1 MMPALAQRAAGEREP
16 LQWAAARPRSS
27 PRACDQPATSVPAP
41 EGLVEGVS
49 IEREVKRER
58 SLTVEEV
65 LSLALSGETDRA
77 AGNLLFHTEP
87 SRAPARLVAILDGLD
102 HRFDKA
108 SPAERAA
115 ALRFALRLAID
126 LRSFLPQ
133 WSLAAGLP
141 ADRINALADAAA
153 GALGGLAQR
162 DADAA
167 AAVRSAMRRQVLS
180 RLAAE
185 AVTDRQEAEAE
196 ADRVLGTTL
205 IDAVEGIAR
214 GISTS
219 NLTEIAHARFRG
231 ETTTEFGND
240 YAVFLQDVIWRGGSF
255 VTTNPVLI
263 KVAWDTDPELWNRR
277 VDELILGRYDQAAL
291 RSIAAAPAAGA
302 AQSSAMDAAV
312 AAICSAVT
320 MAVVLDNCRLLRD
333 IFLVTGGREGNV
345 SLQVNPRLHDDAA
358 RMAEEA
364 QALHRELTRK
374 LGGVPNVVFKL
385 PSTAAGLEAAGRLG
399 AAGVGVT
406 ITLTFS
412 VLQATSFAAVL
423 RQSKAPVSYI
433 AIMNGRL
440 AFPVRDELAA
450 AGVDGGAA
458 AARFAG
464 VEVARKACRRLYS
477 PADAGGLGV
486 DPARVKIM
494 IASLRDYNDWFPDL
508 DELWG
513 VPLITIFPNIRRAY
527 DKHARPFAGS
537 ALMQSTPA
545 DALGT
550 LARSEIFRQAWWTPG
565 DPEGFMPAAALSLE
579 SHAGA
584 ALAGWAPMAQTLKQ
598 FIELYDQMGE
608 LVRGRVRALAAV

>member
-1 MMPALAQRAAGEREP
+1 
-16 LQWAAARPRSS
+16 
-27 PRACDQPATSVPAP
+27 
-41 EGLVEGVS
+41 VEGVS
-49 IEREVKRER
+49 IEREIKRER
-58 SLTVEEV
+58 GLSVQEV
-65 LSLALSGETDRA
+65 LSLAFSGETDRA

-87 SRAPARLVAILDGLD
+87 TRAPARLVAILDGLD
-102 HRFDKA
+102 HGFAKA
-108 SPAERAA
+108 SPAERTA

-133 WSLAAGLP
+133 WNLAAGLP

-162 DADAA
+162 DAEAA
-167 AAVRSAMRRQVLS
+167 AVVRSAMRRQVLS

-196 ADRVLGTTL
+196 ADRLLGTTL

-214 GISTS
+214 GIAVS

-291 RSIAAAPAAGA
+291 RSIVAADAA
-302 AQSSAMDAAV
+302 AMDAAV
-312 AAICSAVT
+312 TAICSAVT
-320 MAVVLDNCRLLRD
+320 MAVVIDNCRLLRD

-358 RMAEEA
+358 RMADEA
-364 QALHRELTRK
+364 QALHRELTRR

-399 AAGVGVT
+399 AAGIGVT

-423 RQSKAPVSYI
+423 SQSKAPVSYI

-464 VEVARKACRRLYS
+464 VEVARKACRRLYG
-477 PADAGGLGV
+477 PAGAGGLGV
-486 DPARVKIM
+486 DPARVKVM

-527 DKHARPFAGS
+527 DKHARAFAGS
-537 ALMQSTPA
+537 ALIQSTPA
-545 DALGT
+545 DALGI
-550 LARSEIFRQAWWTPG
+550 LARSEIFRQAWWMPG
-565 DPEGFMPAAALSLE
+565 DPEGFMPAAPLSLE
-579 SHAGA
+579 SRAAA

-608 LVRGRVRALAAV
+608 LVRGRVHALAAV